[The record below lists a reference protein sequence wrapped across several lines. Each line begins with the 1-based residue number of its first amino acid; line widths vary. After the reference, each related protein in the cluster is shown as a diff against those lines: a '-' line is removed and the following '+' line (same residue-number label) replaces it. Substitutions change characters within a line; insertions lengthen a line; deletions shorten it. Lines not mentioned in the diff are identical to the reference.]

1 MTTWKYA
8 NDNFYIGF
16 NWMFI
21 IPSLHLVCIL
31 LSILTFA
38 VRVKA
43 KYTYTEIED
52 IAINDRDQKREN
64 DLDSP
69 AILEVFFEE
78 MHRYEKQ
85 TRYYKKVV
93 EDAAKPKFVSVFD
106 TNENYPNRN

>member
-21 IPSLHLVCIL
+21 IPFLHLVCIL
-31 LSILTFA
+31 LSVLTFA

-52 IAINDRDQKREN
+52 ISINDRDQKREN

-69 AILEVFFEE
+69 AILEVFF
-78 MHRYEKQ
+78 
-85 TRYYKKVV
+85 
-93 EDAAKPKFVSVFD
+93 
-106 TNENYPNRN
+106 